1 MYKFVAA
8 SDGINQYK
16 FHCSI
21 RSRPDVWDVLISV
34 TQLEDSP
41 ALTVKDHDESWWF
54 EWPNSDHT
62 LIVTTADE
70 SEIRSWYPK
79 VLQPTEV
86 DIADWS
92 GSEWA
97 VPAFSPKDFHQAW
110 LWYD

>member
-34 TQLEDSP
+34 TQLEDIP
-41 ALTVKDHDESWWF
+41 ALTVKDHDESGWF